1 MTDRSRQGIFPPEP
15 IPWTD
20 VERER
25 LRVLK
30 IVAQRLPA
38 LAARRDVRMIGKG
51 GTMFTLAEG
60 LTRPSTDYDADTDKP
75 LPKQT
80 LVGMMKQILS
90 HTPGVREP
98 KVSWTGKRND
108 SVEFEW
114 YNANRTITADGF
126 LNTTVRTRETTRP
139 QAWRLTEPE
148 IDDATVRMVDGMPV
162 YTMPELMRGKA
173 SAFMGRGKG
182 RDTYDTCWA
191 LAARLEDVEPGTR
204 VALDQF
210 MANGTTD
217 LQWEQWYDDYRTDRI
232 MIRSNMDE
240 VMETLI
246 ACLEMDPVVRCA
258 REPDRGL
265 GFWIDGNRNTVA
277 LVLSGQG
284 ERLPREKLLEAPR
297 DAIGEIARFILDS
310 GADLSR
316 GLNLGPED
324 IRREGTGGMTRIIE
338 NGVAGFERAQAK
350 TIPR

>member
-1 MTDRSRQGIFPPEP
+1 MTDRSRQGIFPPKP

-30 IVAQRLPA
+30 IIAQRLPA

-51 GTMFTLAEG
+51 GTMLTLAEG

-75 LPKQT
+75 IGKQT

-114 YNANRTITADGF
+114 HNADRTITADSF

-148 IDDATVRMVDGMPV
+148 IDDATVHVVDAMPV

-191 LAARLEDVEPGTR
+191 LATRLEDVEPETR
-204 VALDQF
+204 IALDRF
-210 MANGTTD
+210 MATGTTD
-217 LQWEQWYDDYRTDRI
+217 LQWKQWYDNYRTDPI
-232 MIRSNMDE
+232 MVQSNMDE
-240 VMETLI
+240 VMETI
-246 ACLEMDPVVRCA
+246 ITCLEKDPVVRCA

-265 GFWIDGNRNTVA
+265 GFWVDGDRNTVA
-277 LVLSGQG
+277 LVLPKQG
-284 ERLPREKLLEAPR
+284 DQVPQEKLLEVPR
-297 DAIGEIARFILDS
+297 NAIEEIARFVLDS
-310 GADLSR
+310 GADLSHR
-316 GLNLGPED
+316 LKLGPQD
-324 IRREGTGGMTRIIE
+324 IRREGTGGLTRILE
-338 NGVAGFERAQAK
+338 NGVAGFERTRAK
-350 TIPR
+350 TISG